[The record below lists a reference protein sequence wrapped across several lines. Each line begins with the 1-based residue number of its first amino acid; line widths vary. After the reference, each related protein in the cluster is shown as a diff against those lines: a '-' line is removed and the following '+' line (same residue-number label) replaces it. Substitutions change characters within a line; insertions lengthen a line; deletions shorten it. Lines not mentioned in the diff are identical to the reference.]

1 MVEWLSMES
10 DNFLPNLKNEKTG
23 EQIVFKQKVY
33 RSNEA
38 FKKKID
44 ALILWHKSPS
54 DCQIYPAQSKKN
66 HCTYRKSACL
76 FEYDSKK
83 SVLYKKVKNSD
94 GIGKLF
100 APTLNPT

>member
-1 MVEWLSMES
+1 MES

-23 EQIVFKQKVY
+23 EQIVFEQKVY

-44 ALILWHKSPS
+44 ALILWHKSSS
-54 DCQIYPAQSKKN
+54 DCPIYPAPSKRN
-66 HCTYRKSACL
+66 CCTYRKSAHI

-83 SVLYKKVKNSD
+83 KCPVQES
-94 GIGKLF
+94 
-100 APTLNPT
+100 

>member
-1 MVEWLSMES
+1 MVEWSSMES
-10 DNFLPNLKNEKTG
+10 DNFLPDLKNEKTG
-23 EQIVFKQKVY
+23 EYIVFEQNIY

-54 DCQIYPAQSKKN
+54 DCWIYPAQSKKN
-66 HCTYRKSACL
+66 HCTYRKRARL

-83 SVLYKKVKNSD
+83 KVLYKKVKNSD
-94 GIGKLF
+94 GIGKFFHL
-100 APTLNPT
+100 L